1 MDIQERR
8 LQLLIQIREGQLQNV
23 SVYSHAEINGDVQ
36 RYFLL
41 RNAFDKG
48 EVVSESIARL
58 FEDLQLLQD
67 AYDQGLIY
75 CHPSPPRY
83 DSTHRITDI
92 NNIRLTRSGEM
103 VLESPS
109 PLVPVQIVNPPTSH
123 LGKCVR
129 WVVKTLWAWAFVV
142 IGAAIVYFVVD
153 RYLKRRFP

>member
-1 MDIQERR
+1 MDMQERK
-8 LQLLIQIREGQLQNV
+8 LQLLTQIREGQLQNI
-23 SVYSHAEINGDVQ
+23 SVYSHADVKGDMQ
-36 RYFLL
+36 KYFQL

-48 EVVSESIARL
+48 EDVSENIRKL

-67 AYDQGLIY
+67 AYDQGLIH

-83 DSTHRITDI
+83 DPTHRITDI
-92 NNIRLTRSGEM
+92 NNIRLTRSGET

-109 PLVPVQIVNPPTSH
+109 PLVLEQMVNPATSH